1 MPAIA
6 TIVPFGTLI
15 SPSSYTTPPWE
26 LWGLTIPGF
35 GSPPT
40 YAQFFNETLQP
51 KNTDGARFRIGGAH
65 FAEFQL
71 VGIVPA
77 QDFPSAGLVAREIE
91 RTKGDFIEFQYTRSG
106 ASPYSFFVKEARC
119 MANAAR
125 ILGASV
131 SGGGGGAGGGGPAP
145 STEAMASVDIMLTL
159 QYSAPV

>member
-65 FAEFQL
+65 FPEFQMI
-71 VGIVPA
+71 GIVPA
-77 QDFPSAGLVAREIE
+77 QEFASAAMVARQIE
-91 RTKGDFIEFQYTRSG
+91 RTKGDFIQFAYTG
-106 ASPYSFFVKEARC
+106 NPPFVFFVKEARC

-145 STEAMASVDIMLTL
+145 SSSALASVDIMLTL